1 MLFLFAFLILIFVA
15 EILFFSL
22 GLSAL
27 AKSLPISS
35 LYKRLGVSVMAT
47 IAGWAAPIEH
57 ILGATLLQG
66 PFAPWDWTSAV
77 IAWALIALPSTGI
90 FLKGRHS

>member
-1 MLFLFAFLILIFVA
+1 MPLLFAVLTLIFVT
-15 EILFFSL
+15 EILLFSL

-27 AKSLPISS
+27 AKSLPISL

-47 IAGWAAPIEH
+47 IGGWAAPIEH
-57 ILGATLLQG
+57 ILGATLIEG
-66 PFAPWDWTSAV
+66 PFAPWGWTSAF

-90 FLKGRHS
+90 FLKSSHA